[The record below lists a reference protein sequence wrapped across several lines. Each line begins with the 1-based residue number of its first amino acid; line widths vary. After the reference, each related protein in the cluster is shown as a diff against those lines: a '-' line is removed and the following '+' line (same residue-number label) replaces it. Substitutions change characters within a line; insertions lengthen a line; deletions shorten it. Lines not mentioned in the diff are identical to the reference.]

1 VASKRRNRT
10 RDDAMRDEAGSRPD
24 RLGDLMSRY
33 QVSLVGVLIMSSA
46 VACVG
51 LGLGGYALSRQP
63 MSIAFLVIG
72 AFVLLFA
79 VALLGTNLFNVGR
92 RLEVRKR
99 GIRFVEA
106 GVEIDMLWQD
116 MAGVEVDRTD
126 ETDLGEVTVRR
137 RGVHYA
143 AATGPLTRS
152 EWVVT
157 IHSHDGRRIRLGPTF
172 LRIVPDVGKLVSQ
185 LRMRAG
191 V

>member
-1 VASKRRNRT
+1 
-10 RDDAMRDEAGSRPD
+10 
-24 RLGDLMSRY
+24 MSRY
-33 QVSLVGVLIMSSA
+33 HVSLTGVLIVSGA

-51 LGLGGYALSRQP
+51 LGLVGYALSRQP
-63 MSIAFLVIG
+63 MSITFLVIG
-72 AFVLLFA
+72 TLVLLFA
-79 VALLGTNLFNVGR
+79 VALLGTNVFNVGR

-106 GVEIDMLWQD
+106 GVEIEMLWQD

-126 ETDLGEVTVRR
+126 ETDLGEVTLRR

-143 AATGPLTRS
+143 AATGPLTRN

-157 IHSHDGRRIRLGPTF
+157 IHAHDGRRIRLGPTF